1 MHAVV
6 KDHACIYYIHNE
18 RRVSDI
24 GDLPIRVRMVEGEG
38 ILEHSLIKASTSIS
52 LFITLGPTQ
61 CTHTT
66 AVYYI
71 IKTKQL
77 TNKLANNIQ
86 QK

>member
-52 LFITLGPTQ
+52 LSITLGPTQ
-61 CTHTT
+61 SYDCSLLHHQNKT
-66 AVYYI
+66 A
-71 IKTKQL
+71 
-77 TNKLANNIQ
+77 NK
-86 QK
+86 

>member
-52 LFITLGPTQ
+52 LFITLGAYSKYSYDCSLLHHQ
-61 CTHTT
+61 NKT
-66 AVYYI
+66 A
-71 IKTKQL
+71 
-77 TNKLANNIQ
+77 NK
-86 QK
+86 